1 MARGPMRVRPT
12 GNSGRSP
19 LRPGK
24 ETTDAMKVA
33 QLRALAA
40 RAGSVVAKAGYLAL
54 AQAIETSR
62 SAGDHPER

>member
-1 MARGPMRVRPT
+1 MRVRPT
-12 GNSGRSP
+12 GGGSRRA

-40 RAGSVVAKAGYLAL
+40 RTGSVVAKAGYLAL
-54 AQAIETSR
+54 AQAIESSR
-62 SAGDHPER
+62 TTADHPER